1 MNSEDRLREKIQEEL
16 EWNPKFDAKPI
27 GVSVKDGIVTLSG
40 HVSSWSEK
48 TAVEQAV
55 ERIKGVKAYVENLT
69 VKIPG
74 EFERTDEEIAEVALK
89 NLRWNMN
96 VPEKGIILRVE
107 NGWIH
112 LDGEV
117 QWDFQREAAKN
128 AVKNLMGVK
137 GVISHLKIKESINL
151 NIIKESIKKS
161 FERNAQIDANQVQ
174 IEVNGSNIILKG
186 TVQSLAEKKRAERIA
201 YNAPGVQKVENQ
213 IQVKIPDLV
222 F

>member
-1 MNSEDRLREKIQEEL
+1 MNSDDRLRETVQDEL
-16 EWNPKFDAKPI
+16 QWNPKFDGKAI

-40 HVSSWSEK
+40 HVSSWAEK
-48 TAVEQAV
+48 TAVEEAV
-55 ERIKGVKAYVENLT
+55 EKIKGVKAYVENIT
-69 VKIPG
+69 VKISG
-74 EFERTDEEIAEVALK
+74 EFQRSDEEIAEVALK

-107 NGWIH
+107 NGWVH

-117 QWDFQREAAKN
+117 KWDFQREAAKN
-128 AVKNLMGVK
+128 AIKNLMGVK
-137 GVISHLKIKESINL
+137 GVMSHLKIKESINP

-174 IEVNGSNIILKG
+174 IEVDGSNVILKG

-201 YNAPGVQKVENQ
+201 YYASGVQKVENK